1 MPNNVRNRDGDIYTP
16 YGWELHNCSEIT
28 EEKGRP
34 SACDGAVIYPERD
47 CRDIP
52 YLLLDDYVARL

>member
-28 EEKGRP
+28 EEEEASLDKL
-34 SACDGAVIYPERD
+34 VMV
-47 CRDIP
+47 
-52 YLLLDDYVARL
+52 LLSTRKEIVEI